1 MRYMSLFHLHQTLM
15 SVRPLPVR
23 ASAQTQ
29 EVATFVVVQRAMS
42 SRPTSSAAKVRIIK
56 SITINHVNCN

>member
-29 EVATFVVVQRAMS
+29 EVATFVVVYIYQYEY
-42 SRPTSSAAKVRIIK
+42 
-56 SITINHVNCN
+56 